1 MGILEVIL
9 PVLAGVAVVVAIAL
23 FVDRR
28 RRISG
33 DSESYDRLT
42 DSRRPPEAHQMMGNN
57 DQYHR

>member
-9 PVLAGVAVVVAIAL
+9 PILVGVGVIAAIAV

-28 RRISG
+28 RRTPG

-42 DSRRPPEAHQMMGNN
+42 DSPRPEGAHRMPGQSDFYN
-57 DQYHR
+57 R

>member
-9 PVLAGVAVVVAIAL
+9 PILVGVGVIAAIAV

-28 RRISG
+28 RRTPG

-42 DSRRPPEAHQMMGNN
+42 D
-57 DQYHR
+57 